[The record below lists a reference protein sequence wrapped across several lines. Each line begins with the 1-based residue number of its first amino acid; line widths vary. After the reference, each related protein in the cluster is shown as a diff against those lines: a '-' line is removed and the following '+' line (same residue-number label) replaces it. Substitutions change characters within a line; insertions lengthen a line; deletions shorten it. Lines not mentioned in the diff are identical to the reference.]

1 MTNLQQK
8 NDYSEFEYQW
18 VILILCNNLLPRQDM
33 LNILKHFNMRFFG
46 DDWENKTSLEEIGN
60 VIVSD
65 TDRDDLFPYLPEYL
79 QTHYPALF
87 SYEEVNKIYN
97 ALLNI
102 NNEIDITK
110 IWLAIAENSPYKD
123 YVKDLLKNLENSYQ
137 QGKIND
143 FMSFEEK
150 THPGSTFW
158 SMTIE
163 IILSLYKLAMKSY
176 TK

>member
-1 MTNLQQK
+1 
-8 NDYSEFEYQW
+8 
-18 VILILCNNLLPRQDM
+18 
-33 LNILKHFNMRFFG
+33 
-46 DDWENKTSLEEIGN
+46 
-60 VIVSD
+60 
-65 TDRDDLFPYLPEYL
+65 L

-150 THPGSTFW
+150 THPGSTF
-158 SMTIE
+158 
-163 IILSLYKLAMKSY
+163 
-176 TK
+176 